1 MNRKVKILF
10 TLVVAFIMPFCVF
23 AKTTITDTKVT
34 NIDIPENWKLITKE
48 NINEMMDW
56 LGLDSSKKIT
66 YKYNWNKNFYY
77 ADIVK
82 DTKDIDIAV
91 IVKKSDIDY
100 EDISIYQ
107 YELKDIEKQ
116 IKKSYN
122 DKKVSISNYQN
133 SNGIKY
139 YVVSYVDDN
148 NNIIDVLTTIHGNMY
163 IYRLKSSKEIEE
175 DVRTEF
181 MNIANS
187 VEYENYLE
195 FIEKNKIELKEKKDN
210 SSLIT
215 IVLFAIIIIV
225 GIVAYILVSKKKIN
239 KNVTT
244 QAKVYNPVSTGTK
257 NPSVSDFIEPTQL
270 KNNKENTNPSVAD
283 FLNQNNNNKQ

>member
-1 MNRKVKILF
+1 MIK
-10 TLVVAFIMPFCVF
+10 
-23 AKTTITDTKVT
+23 
-34 NIDIPENWKLITKE
+34 
-48 NINEMMDW
+48 
-56 LGLDSSKKIT
+56 
-66 YKYNWNKNFYY
+66 
-77 ADIVK
+77 
-82 DTKDIDIAV
+82 
-91 IVKKSDIDY
+91 
-100 EDISIYQ
+100 
-107 YELKDIEKQ
+107 IEKF
-116 IKKSYN
+116 IN
-122 DKKVSISNYQN
+122 P
-133 SNGIKY
+133 
-139 YVVSYVDDN
+139 DN
-148 NNIIDVLTTIHGNMY
+148 WGDY
-163 IYRLKSSKEIEE
+163 IYI
-175 DVRTEF
+175 
-181 MNIANS
+181 I
-187 VEYENYLE
+187 LE